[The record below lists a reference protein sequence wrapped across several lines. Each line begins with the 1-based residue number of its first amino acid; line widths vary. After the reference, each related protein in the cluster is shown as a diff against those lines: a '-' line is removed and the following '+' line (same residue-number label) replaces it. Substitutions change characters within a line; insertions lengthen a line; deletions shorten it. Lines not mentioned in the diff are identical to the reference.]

1 MLVAQGLVA
10 AGRTVRDALPHA
22 LHAHFLRAGRH
33 GLVVEWDA
41 ERARDGRQ
49 FAARRVVGRQAGAT
63 IFLLPASFTR
73 AQAGL
78 APRDPMPTVPP
89 PGGLPDRDD
98 PRVLILLDPGTLRPL
113 GPPLVRKR

>member
-33 GLVVEWDA
+33 GLVVEWDV
-41 ERARDGRQ
+41 ERVRDGRP

-63 IFLLPASFTR
+63 IFLLTASFTR

-78 APRDPMPTVPP
+78 AHRDPMPTVPP
-89 PGGLPDRDD
+89 PGGLPDRQDLRT
-98 PRVLILLDPGTLRPL
+98 PLLRVPGRRPPP
-113 GPPLVRKR
+113 GPA